1 MPWRSNRK
9 RLVVCT
15 FNFSLLPQ
23 DILVPVEA
31 NGVGSRSS
39 TMLYSITE
47 STEVQPRR
55 RRWITAA
62 PSLTNADEP
71 VLSHPIKHRFRFLSA
86 WAKVLPSYPACKI
99 PGGTWQRKWKQIICP
114 RLQTEF
120 CICSFGHDERH
131 HLYAL
136 HWSIQNSIQHDER
149 QPRKG
154 LQDFSHHLLPEAFAF
169 MPPAPLNDQGLA
181 HEKV

>member
-1 MPWRSNRK
+1 MLASNPIHWALWAQNALK
-9 RLVVCT
+9 KQQEETCGLHLQLQFAST
-15 FNFSLLPQ
+15 

-71 VLSHPIKHRFRFLSA
+71 VFSHPIKHCFRFLSA

-136 HWSIQNSIQHDER
+136 Y
-149 QPRKG
+149 
-154 LQDFSHHLLPEAFAF
+154 
-169 MPPAPLNDQGLA
+169 
-181 HEKV
+181 